1 MANTTRDAFITMSP
15 VPPVPAPVIPP
26 VHKFKAELDALL
38 DTLKNDNPVFWEAE
52 TRRLYWIEWE
62 DTGNNEIPHKHYIAT
77 IN

>member
-1 MANTTRDAFITMSP
+1 MDAFITMSP

-26 VHKFKAELDALL
+26 VHM
-38 DTLKNDNPVFWEAE
+38 DTLKNDKPVYWEEE